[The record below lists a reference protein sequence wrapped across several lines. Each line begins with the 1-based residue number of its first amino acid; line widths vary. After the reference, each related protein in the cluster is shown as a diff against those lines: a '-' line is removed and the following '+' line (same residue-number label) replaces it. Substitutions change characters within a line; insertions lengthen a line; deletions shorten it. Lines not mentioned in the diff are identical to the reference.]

1 MPIRRCPIR
10 SVVDLFAGS
19 GGMGLGLERSGFQTV
34 FVNELNQHA
43 LDTYLMNRQGS
54 GLDHPERHSKDIQEL
69 TRKPDTLHDFARW
82 IRREHGDI
90 ALVVGGPPCQGYSG
104 IGHRRSFQLD
114 RMEVPSNHLYA
125 HMARSIAAIG
135 PKAFVFENV
144 AGLLSARWTRT
155 GSPGE
160 VWKDVLETFQGIELT
175 TSRTSL
181 GYEVRWAKVYSKDY
195 GVPQN
200 RPRLL
205 LVGIRT
211 DLSPDL
217 GAASERVVADGFLP
231 PSTGS
236 APDLQDLLGDLVDE
250 GWSPG
255 GRTTRYPASA
265 SNPIQKELRRRPD
278 GRVARKGDLL
288 SEQEYSNHSAAVLSK
303 FAQMQRNGG
312 HVPERLKTK
321 KFNLRV
327 LPATWGPAGP
337 TITATSLPDDYVHFS
352 LPRTPTVREWARLQT
367 FPDWYQFAGPR
378 TTGGRR
384 RAGDPSIGYWERDLP
399 RYTQIGNAVPVKL
412 AESVGAHLAK
422 VLGLD

>member
-1 MPIRRCPIR
+1 MLIRRCPIR
-10 SVVDLFAGS
+10 TAIDLFAGS

-43 LDTYLMNRQGS
+43 LDTYLMNRPRS
-54 GLDHPERHSKDIQEL
+54 GLDDPRRHSKDIQEL
-69 TRKPDTLHDFARW
+69 TRRPDALHDFARW

-90 ALVVGGPPCQGYSG
+90 SLVVGGPPCQGYSG
-104 IGHRRSFQLD
+104 IGHRRTFQLD

-125 HMARSIAAIG
+125 DMARAIAAVG

-144 AGLLSARWTRT
+144 AGLLSARWTRA

-160 VWKDVLETFQGIELT
+160 VWKDVLEAFQGIEVGP
-175 TSRTSL
+175 SHPGL

-211 DLSPDL
+211 DVTPDL

-231 PSTGS
+231 PPTGS
-236 APDLQDLLGDLVDE
+236 APDLKDLLGDLVDE
-250 GWSPG
+250 AWSPG
-255 GRTTRYPASA
+255 GRTAKYPSAA
-265 SNPIQKELRRRPD
+265 SNPIQKELRTRPD
-278 GRVARKGDLL
+278 GSLARRGDPL
-288 SEQEYSNHSAAVLSK
+288 SEQEYSNHSAAVLDK
-303 FAQMQRNGG
+303 FAQMQSNGG
-312 HVPERLKTK
+312 HVPARFKTK
-321 KFNLRV
+321 KFNQRV
-327 LPATWGPAGP
+327 MPATWGAGGP

-412 AESVGAHLAK
+412 AESVGAHIAK
-422 VLGLD
+422 VLSLD